1 MQPWKL
7 MANYGSYIFGW
18 LVGYSGFLGPIAGVL
33 ICDYFIVR
41 KKNLALQDLY
51 LRGGQYEYSR
61 GFNWQAIAALAAGA
75 AIAFVGLAFPPLRVL
90 YNYAWFVG
98 FAVSFIAYLALTKV
112 SQPQAVVQVAD

>member
-1 MQPWKL
+1 
-7 MANYGSYIFGW
+7 
-18 LVGYSGFLGPIAGVL
+18 L

-41 KKNLALQDLY
+41 KKRLVPQDLY

-75 AIAFVGLAFPPLRVL
+75 AVAFIGLVLPPLRVL

-98 FAVSFIAYLALTKV
+98 FAVSFATNLALTRV
-112 SQPQAVVQVAD
+112 NQPHPVVQAAD